1 MSKSNSDFI
10 PTKDKDFLQWVINC
24 LAALFKII
32 DRIGFPEAVYQAL
45 AALRNTFVEKFNAAE
60 APETRTKITITS
72 KTKARKA
79 LEKALRQAIGEYIN
93 RNHLVT
99 DEDREAMGLPLHKT
113 GRTPSPVATTYPD
126 YDIDSSTIRQLTV
139 NFYDQGQK
147 TSKAK
152 PAGQHGAEIK
162 WGIRDT
168 PPASINDL
176 TNSAFD
182 TRTPFTLEFD
192 ETQRGSTVYFC
203 LRWENTRGVKGPW
216 SEIVSAIIP

>member
-1 MSKSNSDFI
+1 MNQQKSIPEKDADFNIAQNTIVTTADQHRMEWNLDHMWLDSDLLPKKSEWENAYSAYQN
-10 PTKDKDFLQWVINC
+10 PTTRNPTLTFAKTEKRKVYEKSLRLLVKNLQSNVHVTP
-24 LAALFKII
+24 
-32 DRIGFPEAVYQAL
+32 DD
-45 AALRNTFVEKFNAAE
+45 LR
-60 APETRTKITITS
+60 
-72 KTKARKA
+72 
-79 LEKALRQAIGEYIN
+79 
-93 RNHLVT
+93 
-99 DEDREAMGLPLHKT
+99 AMGIVVPSSS
-113 GRTPSPVATTYPD
+113 RTPSPVATSYPD
-126 YDIDSSTIRQLTV
+126 FDVNSGTIRRLGV
-139 NFYDQGQK
+139 EFYDQGQK
-147 TSKAK
+147 KSKAK

>member
-1 MSKSNSDFI
+1 MSNPDYI
-10 PTKDKDFLQWVINC
+10 PHKDKDFLQWVIN
-24 LAALFKII
+24 LIAALFKII
-32 DRIGFPEAVYQAL
+32 DRIGFPQDVYQAL
-45 AALRNTFVEKFNAAE
+45 AALRNTFVEKFGIAE
-60 APETRTKITITS
+60 APETRTEITITS
-72 KTKARKA
+72 KANARKE

-93 RNHLVT
+93 HNHLVT
-99 DEDREAMGLPLHKT
+99 DEDREAMGLPVYKS
-113 GRTPSPVATTYPD
+113 GRTPSPVATSYPD
-126 YDIDSSTIRQLTV
+126 FDVYSGTIRRLGV
-139 NFYDQGQK
+139 EFYDQGQK
-147 TSKAK
+147 KSKAK

-203 LRWENTRGVKGPW
+203 LRWENNVGVKGPW
-216 SEIVSAIIP
+216 SEIQSAIIP